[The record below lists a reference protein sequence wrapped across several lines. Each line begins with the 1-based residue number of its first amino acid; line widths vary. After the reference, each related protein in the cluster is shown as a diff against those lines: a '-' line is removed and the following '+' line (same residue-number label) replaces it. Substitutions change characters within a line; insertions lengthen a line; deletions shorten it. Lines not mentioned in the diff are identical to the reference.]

1 MAEKQFF
8 SERLKQLGN
17 DILQDRA
24 EERKVTNWMWRV
36 LFENINQ
43 SQNTGTAGI
52 EFYGDRVQ
60 KTRIFCGSAGCFCKN
75 SFKSTS
81 RRSISRLL
89 K

>member
-8 SERLKQLGN
+8 SERLKQLEN

-43 SQNTGTAGI
+43 SQNTGTVGI

-60 KTRIFCGSAGCFCKN
+60 KTQDILRFC
-75 SFKSTS
+75 
-81 RRSISRLL
+81 RLFL
-89 K
+89 QKFI